1 MKKHYSVKRNGEVCL
16 VSRENLTATK
26 RVRIV
31 WHLEKNWEAKEAVEL
46 ETETLDLIWGG
57 QLKLT
62 AGEVKCVERRE
73 DLIELGSELAP
84 EGFVTGANF
93 RAEGESESAK
103 CDSSYE

>member
-73 DLIELGSELAP
+73 AHLNRAW
-84 EGFVTGANF
+84 VRANP
-93 RAEGESESAK
+93 
-103 CDSSYE
+103 